1 MNIRKIVQEE
11 LRRIVAEQEATVD
24 LSPFSDAEKA
34 FLGKFAQKQATYLGI
49 IYSKTDVGIQEFLTR
64 SGDSL
69 NLNSEILNKLLKDE
83 VIELVPYGGYGRN
96 EDYTIHLKLD
106 LKDVDEYKQNAEQ
119 GAEGG
124 AGGEGGSEDPT
135 GAAVPEEAPA
145 PMPEDPVAETPN
157 EWTARYGDILVET
170 ARTAKRLVEQR
181 NTISRK
187 QQFKVYAQQGRV
199 LNRLPKGYVQYLERI
214 IMILAGKLHND
225 LEREHLVADILDNLA
240 HNFGLTPKQILRSY
254 IYYRN
259 QNRLQRII
267 GK

>member
-1 MNIRKIVQEE
+1 MDIRKIVQEE
-11 LRRIVAEQEATVD
+11 LSRIIAEQEETADV
-24 LSPFSDAEKA
+24 SPFSDEEKA
-34 FLGKFAQKQATYLGI
+34 FLGKFAQTNSRYLGI
-49 IYSKTDVGIQEFLTR
+49 IYSKTDVGIEEFLTR
-64 SGDSL
+64 SGANL
-69 NLNSEILNKLLKDE
+69 NLNFGVLDKLLKDNI
-83 VIELVPYGGYGRN
+83 IEIVPYGGYGRN

-106 LKDVDEYKQNAEQ
+106 LKDVEEYKQNAES

-124 AGGEGGSEDPT
+124 AVPEGGSEDPT
-135 GAAVPEEAPA
+135 GAEVPEEAPV
-145 PMPEDPVAETPN
+145 PEPEEPAETPN
-157 EWTARYGDILVET
+157 EWTARYGDILIET

-187 QQFKVYAQQGRV
+187 QQSKVYAQQGRV

-214 IMILAGKLHND
+214 ILILAGKLHND

-254 IYYRN
+254 IYYKN
-259 QNRLQRII
+259 QNRLQQII

>member
-1 MNIRKIVQEE
+1 MDIRKIVQEE
-11 LRRIVAEQEATVD
+11 LSRIIAEQEETADV
-24 LSPFSDAEKA
+24 SPFSDEEKA
-34 FLGKFAQKQATYLGI
+34 FLGKFAQTNSRYLGI
-49 IYSKTDVGIQEFLTR
+49 IYSKTDVGIEEFLTR
-64 SGDSL
+64 SGANL
-69 NLNSEILNKLLKDE
+69 NLNFGVLDKLLKDNI
-83 VIELVPYGGYGRN
+83 IEIVPYGGYGRN

-106 LKDVDEYKQNAEQ
+106 LKDVEEYKQNAES

-124 AGGEGGSEDPT
+124 AAPEGGSEDPT
-135 GAAVPEEAPA
+135 GAEVPEEAPV
-145 PMPEDPVAETPN
+145 PEPEEPAETPN
-157 EWTARYGDILVET
+157 EWTARYGDILVES
-170 ARTAKRLVEQR
+170 ARTAKKLIEQR

-187 QQFKVYAQQGRV
+187 QQSKVYAQQGRV

-214 IMILAGKLHND
+214 ILILAGKLHND

-254 IYYRN
+254 IYYKN

>member
-1 MNIRKIVQEE
+1 MDIRKIVQEE
-11 LRRIVAEQEATVD
+11 LSRIIAEQEETVD
-24 LSPFSDAEKA
+24 VSPFSDEEKA
-34 FLGKFAQKQATYLGI
+34 FLGKFAQTNSRYLGI
-49 IYSKTDVGIQEFLTR
+49 IYSKTDVGIEEFLTR
-64 SGDSL
+64 SGANL
-69 NLNSEILNKLLKDE
+69 NLNFGVLDKLLKDNI
-83 VIELVPYGGYGRN
+83 IEIVPYGGYGRN

-106 LKDVDEYKQNAEQ
+106 LKDVEEYKQNAES

-124 AGGEGGSEDPT
+124 AAPDGGSEDPT
-135 GAAVPEEAPA
+135 GAEVPEEAPV
-145 PMPEDPVAETPN
+145 PEPEEPAETPN
-157 EWTARYGDILVET
+157 EWTARYGDILVES
-170 ARTAKRLVEQR
+170 ARTAKKLIEQR

-187 QQFKVYAQQGRV
+187 QQSKVYAQQGRV

-214 IMILAGKLHND
+214 ILILAGKLHND

-254 IYYRN
+254 IYYKN

>member
-1 MNIRKIVQEE
+1 MDIRKIVQEE
-11 LRRIVAEQEATVD
+11 LSRIIAEQEETADV
-24 LSPFSDAEKA
+24 SPFSDEEKA
-34 FLGKFAQKQATYLGI
+34 FLGKFAQTNSRYLGI
-49 IYSKTDVGIQEFLTR
+49 IYSKTDVGIEEFLTR
-64 SGDSL
+64 SGANL
-69 NLNSEILNKLLKDE
+69 NLNFGVLDKLLKDNI
-83 VIELVPYGGYGRN
+83 IEIVPYGGYGRN

-106 LKDVDEYKQNAEQ
+106 LKDVEEYKHNAES

-124 AGGEGGSEDPT
+124 AVPEGGSEDPT
-135 GAAVPEEAPA
+135 GAEVPEEAPV
-145 PMPEDPVAETPN
+145 PEPEEPAETPN
-157 EWTARYGDILVET
+157 EWTARYGDILIET

-187 QQFKVYAQQGRV
+187 QQSKVYAQQGRV

-254 IYYRN
+254 IYYKN
-259 QNRLQRII
+259 QNRLQQII

>member
-1 MNIRKIVQEE
+1 MDIRKIVQEE
-11 LRRIVAEQEATVD
+11 LHRIITEQEETVD
-24 LSPFSDAEKA
+24 VSPFSDAEKA

-49 IYSKTDVGIQEFLTR
+49 IYSKTDVGIEEFLTR
-64 SGDSL
+64 SGANL
-69 NLNSEILNKLLKDE
+69 NLNKEVLDKLLKDDI
-83 VIELVPYGGYGRN
+83 IELVPYGGYGRN

-106 LKDVDEYKQNAEQ
+106 LKDVEEYKQNAEQ

-124 AGGEGGSEDPT
+124 AEAAEGGEEST
-135 GAAVPEEAPA
+135 GAEVPEEAPT
-145 PMPEDPVAETPN
+145 PEPEEPAETPN

-187 QQFKVYAQQGRV
+187 QQSKVYAQQGRV

-254 IYYRN
+254 VYYRN
-259 QNRLQRII
+259 QNRLQRILR
-267 GK
+267 K

>member
-1 MNIRKIVQEE
+1 MDIRKIVQEE
-11 LRRIVAEQEATVD
+11 LSRIIAEQEETADV
-24 LSPFSDAEKA
+24 SPFSDEEKA
-34 FLGKFAQKQATYLGI
+34 FLGKFAQTNSRYLGI
-49 IYSKTDVGIQEFLTR
+49 IYSKTDVGIEEFLTR
-64 SGDSL
+64 SGASL
-69 NLNSEILNKLLKDE
+69 NLNFGVLDKLLKDNI
-83 VIELVPYGGYGRN
+83 IEIVPYGGYGRN

-106 LKDVDEYKQNAEQ
+106 LKDVEEYKQNAES

-124 AGGEGGSEDPT
+124 AVPEGGSEDPT
-135 GAAVPEEAPA
+135 GAEVPEEAPV
-145 PMPEDPVAETPN
+145 PEPEEPAETPN
-157 EWTARYGDILVET
+157 EWTARYGDILIET

-187 QQFKVYAQQGRV
+187 QQSKVYAQQGRV

-214 IMILAGKLHND
+214 ILILAGKLHND

-254 IYYRN
+254 IYYKN
-259 QNRLQRII
+259 QNRLQQII

>member
-1 MNIRKIVQEE
+1 MDIRKIVQEE
-11 LRRIVAEQEATVD
+11 LSRIIAEQEETVD
-24 LSPFSDAEKA
+24 VSPFSDEEKA
-34 FLGKFAQKQATYLGI
+34 FLGKFAQTNSRYLGI
-49 IYSKTDVGIQEFLTR
+49 IYSKTDVGIEEFLTR
-64 SGDSL
+64 SGANL
-69 NLNSEILNKLLKDE
+69 NLNFGVLDKLLKDNI
-83 VIELVPYGGYGRN
+83 IEIVPYGGYGRN

-106 LKDVDEYKQNAEQ
+106 LKDVEEYKQNAES

-124 AGGEGGSEDPT
+124 AVPEGGSEDPT
-135 GAAVPEEAPA
+135 GAEVPEEAPV
-145 PMPEDPVAETPN
+145 PEPEEPAETPN
-157 EWTARYGDILVET
+157 EWTARYGDILIET

-187 QQFKVYAQQGRV
+187 QQSKVYAQQGRG

-214 IMILAGKLHND
+214 ILILAGKLHND

-254 IYYRN
+254 IYYKN
-259 QNRLQRII
+259 QNRLQQII

>member
-1 MNIRKIVQEE
+1 MDIRKIVQEE
-11 LRRIVAEQEATVD
+11 LSRIIAEQEETADV
-24 LSPFSDAEKA
+24 SPFSDEEKA
-34 FLGKFAQKQATYLGI
+34 FLGKFAQTNSRYLGI
-49 IYSKTDVGIQEFLTR
+49 IYSKTDVGIEEFLTR
-64 SGDSL
+64 SGANL
-69 NLNSEILNKLLKDE
+69 NLNFGVLDKLLKDNI
-83 VIELVPYGGYGRN
+83 IEIVAYGGYGRN

-106 LKDVDEYKQNAEQ
+106 LKDVEEYKQNAES

-124 AGGEGGSEDPT
+124 AVPEGGSEDPT
-135 GAAVPEEAPA
+135 GAEVPEEAPV
-145 PMPEDPVAETPN
+145 PEPEEPAETPN
-157 EWTARYGDILVET
+157 EWTARYGDILIET

-187 QQFKVYAQQGRV
+187 QQSKVYAQQGRV

-254 IYYRN
+254 IYYKN
-259 QNRLQRII
+259 QNRLQQII